1 MHAITN
7 QTWKNTEQSRRAEER
22 AKKQIMG
29 QKSDHSI
36 NKAKSSIYLII
47 LFLCHKWVTKK

>member
-1 MHAITN
+1 
-7 QTWKNTEQSRRAEER
+7 
-22 AKKQIMG
+22 MG

-47 LFLCHKWVTKK
+47 LFLCLKWVTKNKQALHNTNS